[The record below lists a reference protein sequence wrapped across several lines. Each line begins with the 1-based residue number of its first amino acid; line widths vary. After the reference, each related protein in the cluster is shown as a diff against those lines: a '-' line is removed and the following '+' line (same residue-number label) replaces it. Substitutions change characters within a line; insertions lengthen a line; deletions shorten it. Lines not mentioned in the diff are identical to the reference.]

1 MPDWGVPHRAQ
12 GRRQRLA
19 GWSPPLTTRLYATAS
34 FAATYGYTT
43 KLWPDNVVQRCAPS
57 PRLAHQSS
65 HALLPSP
72 ATRKGLLLMA
82 SQPKSPALILDLT
95 REMNFCCAK
104 PLSLGREMVFVIASS
119 ITVTN
124 TVRRWA
130 ACTRQLRAL
139 LPVWLV
145 DEGQLCQKQAC
156 FTPCLRRSQPVLF
169 FQRL

>member
-1 MPDWGVPHRAQ
+1 MPGWGAPHRAQ
-12 GRRQRLA
+12 GPRRRLA
-19 GWSPPLTTRLYATAS
+19 GWSSPLTTRLYATAS
-34 FAATYGYTT
+34 FAATYGYVP
-43 KLWPDNVVQRCAPS
+43 KPWPENVVQRCAP
-57 PRLAHQSS
+57 PLRLAHQSS

-72 ATRKGLLLMA
+72 GRRGLFLIA

-104 PLSLGREMVFVIASS
+104 PLSWRREMVFVIASS
-119 ITVTN
+119 IAVTN

-130 ACTRQLRAL
+130 ARTRQLRAL

-145 DEGQLCQKQAC
+145 DEGQLCRKRAC
-156 FTPCLRRSQPVLF
+156 FTPCHRRSQPVLF